1 MAESLNLR
9 AVLHNWFLVYDGFFF
24 ISISQSSQF
33 LVLPD
38 SYAGEVLLKL

>member
-1 MAESLNLR
+1 MTESLNLR

>member
-24 ISISQSSQF
+24 ISISQSRHF

-38 SYAGEVLLKL
+38 SDDGDLLLKL